1 VGGVRRLAL
10 VLSAAALVAAV
21 GVGTAAAASPTFRL
35 TILHY
40 VKGCHVW
47 QSASGA
53 IGPEATVRL
62 KRGTK
67 LEIRASCPMDFDVR
81 QLRGRKLVA
90 ASRRVGAGTT
100 YAISF
105 PRPGVYELTAKNV
118 QSSDE
123 VGLETLGED
132 NTLRLTVVVR

>member
-1 VGGVRRLAL
+1 M
-10 VLSAAALVAAV
+10 LSAAALVAAV

-47 QSASGA
+47 QSATGV
-53 IGPEATVRL
+53 IGPEAKVTL

-81 QLRGRKLVA
+81 QVRGPKLA
-90 ASRRVGAGTT
+90 FASRRVMAGTT
-100 YAISF
+100 YTVSF
-105 PRPGVYELTAKNV
+105 PKPGVYKLTGENV
-118 QSSDE
+118 QTSDE

-132 NTLRLTVVVR
+132 NVLTLTVVVR